1 MSNDNSATR
10 VAELLEYQIALELH
24 FQGASQSVIAR
35 ILHKSKSWVNELVQ
49 GLPKSAKS

>member
-10 VAELLEYQIALELH
+10 VADLLECQIALDLH
-24 FQGASQSVIAR
+24 FRGTSQGVIAR

-49 GLPKSAKS
+49 GLPKSAKD